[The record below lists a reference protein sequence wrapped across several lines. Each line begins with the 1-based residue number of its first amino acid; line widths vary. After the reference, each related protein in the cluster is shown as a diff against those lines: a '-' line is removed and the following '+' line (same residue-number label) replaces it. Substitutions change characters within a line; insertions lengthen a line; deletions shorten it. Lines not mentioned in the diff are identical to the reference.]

1 MDFTV
6 KKYIELIK
14 ALKVE
19 GYVFKTYAE
28 ALESGFEN
36 TIVLRHDV
44 DKLPNN
50 SLLFATI
57 QNKLDI
63 KGSYYFRIVPESYDT
78 NVIKDIANMHHE
90 IGYHYEDL
98 TLCNGNVE
106 NAYESFV
113 SNLNNINSLAQV
125 KTICMHGSPMSKW
138 DSKDIWKEYSYK
150 KLGIIGEPYFDTDFN
165 NIFYIT
171 DTGRRW
177 DGDKVSVRDK
187 VNSNSFSSLSFSTTD
202 EIISAIN
209 NGKFPKSAMF
219 TFHPQRWTDNKLFW
233 IKELV
238 LQRIKNIV
246 KRLLYV
252 KK

>member
-6 KKYIELIK
+6 KKYTRLIK
-14 ALKVE
+14 TLKDA

-28 ALESGFEN
+28 ALESGFDN

-44 DKLPNN
+44 DKLPDN

-63 KGSYYFRIVPESYDT
+63 RGSYYFRIVPESYNT
-78 NVIKDIANMHHE
+78 NVIKDIADMHHE

-150 KLGIIGEPYFDTDFN
+150 ELGIIGEPYFDTDFN
-165 NIFYIT
+165 SIFYIT

-177 DGDKVSVRDK
+177 NGDKVSVRDK
-187 VNSNSFSSLSFSTTD
+187 VASNSFSELSYSTTD
-202 EIISAIN
+202 EIINAIN
-209 NGKFPKSAMF
+209 NGDFPKSAMF
-219 TFHPQRWTDNKLFW
+219 TFHPQRWTDNKFLW
-233 IKELV
+233 AKELV

-246 KRLLYV
+246 KRLIYV